1 MLLFLGTIMVPQ
13 MVQGMVL
20 DQRVLVPKFVSTT
33 SDQQGLG
40 KSVFHLTNDHVE
52 ARHTGLP
59 LVTHAVPQTGV
70 SSILTP
76 QMNSLKISKGPP
88 QQSVFA
94 ERRDQSAQTDD
105 KSHGLTATASV
116 SDSELFLVKL
126 QRKVASESTAF
137 AKRSANFNTRTLT
150 EHAFIIAKD

>member
-1 MLLFLGTIMVPQ
+1 MLLFLGPIMVSQ

-20 DQRVLVPKFVSTT
+20 DQRVLVPKFVSTA

-40 KSVFHLTNDHVE
+40 KSVFHLSNGHVE

-59 LVTHAVPQTGV
+59 LVTHVVPQTGV
-70 SSILTP
+70 SSTLTP

-88 QQSVFA
+88 QQPVFA
-94 ERRDQSAQTDD
+94 EKRDQCARTDQE
-105 KSHGLTATASV
+105 SHGLKATASV

-126 QRKVASESTAF
+126 QRKAASESTSLIC
-137 AKRSANFNTRTLT
+137 KTVC
-150 EHAFIIAKD
+150 